1 MKFIDLV
8 NVSATCK
15 RFFLISK
22 AHKKVTKI
30 ITFSKRIIK
39 FGDYYT
45 EFLQN
50 WLLDF
55 ESSLHKKFNKELSSD
70 LFSIISV
77 KIKKIS
83 YELTP
88 FKVFCHCFFCTRGG
102 RSVERCLICNRIFV
116 DNNDVAKKIDRE
128 FVVTKKVYYKFGR
141 VFVDETFEY
150 SMCCFKYLLSG
161 WKLFI

>member
-1 MKFIDLV
+1 MKFVDLV

-22 AHKKVTKI
+22 VHIKFTET

-39 FGDYYT
+39 FDDYYT

-50 WLLDF
+50 QLLDL
-55 ESSLHKKFNKELSSD
+55 ESSLYKKFNEELSSNI
-70 LFSIISV
+70 FSIINN

-88 FKVFCHCFFCTRGG
+88 FKVLCHCFF
-102 RSVERCLICNRIFV
+102 VPEEADLLK
-116 DNNDVAKKIDRE
+116 DV
-128 FVVTKKVYYKFGR
+128 
-141 VFVDETFEY
+141 
-150 SMCCFKYLLSG
+150 
-161 WKLFI
+161 